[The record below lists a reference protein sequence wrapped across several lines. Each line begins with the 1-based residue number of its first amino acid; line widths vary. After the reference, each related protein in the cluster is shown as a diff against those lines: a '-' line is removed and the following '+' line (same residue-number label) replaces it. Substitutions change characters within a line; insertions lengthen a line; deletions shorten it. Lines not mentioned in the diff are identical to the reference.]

1 MGNLQK
7 FLRKNYLLILILFV
21 TFFFRL
27 YKAKELFL
35 YSHDQDLIG
44 WFIKD
49 VVENKHLRLIGQ
61 ETSSQGMF
69 VGSLF
74 YYLLIPFYVLFK
86 MDPIAGVYAV
96 AVFSLF
102 GAFSFY
108 YIFNKIF
115 GKMAGFVASFL
126 YATNYFIILNGR
138 EVNPTQPTVF
148 VWSLWYFYALWGLL
162 KGKKYAYLLL
172 GFLVGLVWHINMTLI
187 LLLPLAG
194 IAILLSKKKFES
206 INLVKGVIILAA
218 TSIPLVLFEI
228 RHGFIQSKALF
239 FSLITDRGAVVH
251 GVAKFERT
259 LHLAAKNTH
268 ALLLPPIN
276 NMNFIYSFIF
286 LLFVIIVLLYKKILE
301 KEIVWILAAWLV
313 SYIGFFSIYSMT
325 LSEYYLNG
333 MQSIWMVA
341 LVMFFVV
348 LLSSNRTKRL
358 GVILLALFT
367 ILNIYRFFTQP
378 VNKSGYVEKK
388 ALIAEIKRD
397 AESHGYPCV
406 AVSYITKPG
415 YNLGY
420 RYFFWQENMHVN
432 QSKSESPVYSIVF
445 PHSQVDRIDKSFG
458 ALGLIFPD
466 YERYNKKD
474 VTESCSGENANL
486 TDPLFGFTD

>member
-1 MGNLQK
+1 MDK
-7 FLRKNYLLILILFV
+7 IRKYFHKNPLLLLILLITL
-21 TFFFRL
+21 FFRL

-49 VVENKHLRLIGQ
+49 VVENKHIRLIGQ

-69 VGSLF
+69 VGPLF
-74 YYLLIPFYVLFK
+74 YYLLIPFYVLFS
-86 MDPIAGVYAV
+86 MDPIAGIYAV

-108 YIFNKIF
+108 YIFDKIF
-115 GKMAGFVASFL
+115 GKIAGYIASFI
-126 YATNYFIILNGR
+126 YATNFFIIQNGR

-148 VWSLWYFYALWGLL
+148 VWSLWYFYALWGILN
-162 KGKKYAYLLL
+162 GKKYAYLLL
-172 GFLVGLVWHINMTLI
+172 GFLIGLVWHINMTLI

-194 IAILLSKKKFES
+194 LAILLSKKKFEYR
-206 INLVKGVIILAA
+206 NLVKGIIVLVA
-218 TSIPLVLFEI
+218 TSIPLILFEI
-228 RHGFIQSKALF
+228 RHGFIQTRALF
-239 FSLITDRGAVVH
+239 LSLITDRGAVVS

-259 LHLAAKNTH
+259 LHLAAKNVH

-286 LLFVIIVLLYKKILE
+286 LLFIIIVLLYKKILE
-301 KEIVWILAAWLV
+301 KEIVWILAAWLI

-333 MQSIWMVA
+333 MQSIWMVS
-341 LVMFFVV
+341 LVMFFTV
-348 LLSSNRTKRL
+348 LISKNHTKRL

-367 ILNIYRFFTQP
+367 LLNIYRFFTQP
-378 VNKSGYVEKK
+378 VNKSGYLEKR
-388 ALIAEIKRD
+388 ALIAEIKKD
-397 AESHGYPCV
+397 AESRGYPCV

-415 YNLGY
+415 YNFGY
-420 RYFFWQENMHVN
+420 RYFFWQEKMHVN
-432 QSKSESPVYSIVF
+432 QPKSESPVYSIVF

-466 YERYNKKD
+466 YERYNEKD
-474 VTESCSGENANL
+474 VAESCSGENANI